1 MGKVTSY
8 LSRVKPWRYVVAVVL
23 LCAALLSAFPLAEYC
38 SDPAAYER
46 TIQSIDS
53 KRAAVLG
60 ITGSAAATAT
70 AIAMI
75 PDDATTPIAEK
86 IMDISGYLTIVVCAL
101 VLEKSL
107 LTILGAVACRILI
120 PLAAAIGIAAV
131 IGAKKRMGFFAV
143 KIAALSLVLATVV
156 PVAMQVSDKIYE
168 VNRHTAEMVSEDVME
183 FADNADTEEKTWW
196 QKTFDKLKNAG
207 ADIKEEGKKLINR
220 FIDAVVI
227 FLVAY
232 CAMPILVVWFML
244 WLVKLFF
251 GITIPVPKL
260 PRVSQYIGKS
270 DEEDADEQPKKEMA
284 EI

>member
-1 MGKVTSY
+1 MRKLVNY
-8 LSRVKPWRYVVAVVL
+8 LRSVKPWRYVAAAVL

-38 SDPAAYER
+38 SDPAAYDR

-53 KRAAVLG
+53 KRVAVLG

-107 LTILGAVACRILI
+107 LTILGAVACRILV
-120 PLAAAIGIAAV
+120 PLAAGIGIIAV

-143 KIAALSLVLATVV
+143 KIAALALVLATVV
-156 PVAMQVSDKIYE
+156 PLAMQVSDKIYE
-168 VNRHTAEMVSEDVME
+168 VNRHTAEMVSEEVME
-183 FADNADTEEKTWW
+183 FADNADTEEKSWW

-207 ADIKEEGKKLINR
+207 ADIKEEGKKLVNR

-232 CAMPILVVWFML
+232 CAMPILVVVFML
-244 WLVKLFF
+244 WLMKLLF
-251 GITIPVPKL
+251 GVSIPVPEVPKL
-260 PRVSQYIGKS
+260 GRHT
-270 DEEDADEQPKKEMA
+270 DAEDGQSETKELT
-284 EI
+284 EV

>member
-1 MGKVTSY
+1 MMRKLVNY
-8 LSRVKPWRYVVAVVL
+8 LRSVKPWRYVAAAVL

-38 SDPAAYER
+38 SDPAAYDR

-53 KRAAVLG
+53 KRVAVLG

-107 LTILGAVACRILI
+107 LTILGAVACRILV
-120 PLAAAIGIAAV
+120 PLAAGIGIIAV

-143 KIAALSLVLATVV
+143 KIAALALVLATVV
-156 PVAMQVSDKIYE
+156 PLAMQVSDKIYE
-168 VNRHTAEMVSEDVME
+168 VNRHTAEMVSEEVME
-183 FADNADTEEKTWW
+183 FADNADTEEKSWW

-207 ADIKEEGKKLINR
+207 ADIKEEGKKLVNR

-232 CAMPILVVWFML
+232 CAMPILVVVFML
-244 WLVKLFF
+244 WLMKLLF
-251 GITIPVPKL
+251 GVSIPVPEVPKL
-260 PRVSQYIGKS
+260 GRHT
-270 DEEDADEQPKKEMA
+270 DAEDGQSETKELT
-284 EI
+284 EV

>member
-1 MGKVTSY
+1 MRKLVNY
-8 LSRVKPWRYVVAVVL
+8 LRSVKPWRYVAAAVL

-38 SDPAAYER
+38 SDPAAYDR

-53 KRAAVLG
+53 KRVAVLG

-107 LTILGAVACRILI
+107 LTILGAVACRILV
-120 PLAAAIGIAAV
+120 PLAAGIGIAAV

-143 KIAALSLVLATVV
+143 KIAALALVLATVV
-156 PVAMQVSDKIYE
+156 PLAMQVSDKIYE
-168 VNRHTAEMVSEDVME
+168 VNRHTAEMVSEEVME
-183 FADNADTEEKTWW
+183 FADNADTEEKSWW

-232 CAMPILVVWFML
+232 CAMPILVVVFML
-244 WLVKLFF
+244 WLVKLLF
-251 GITIPVPKL
+251 GVSIPVPEVPKL
-260 PRVSQYIGKS
+260 GRHT
-270 DEEDADEQPKKEMA
+270 EAEDGQSETKELT
-284 EI
+284 EV